1 MTASLRS
8 PLIAATAAA
17 VAAGVIVAVPAGHPE
32 RLLAAMAAPSSAQV
46 ALAAW
51 SNPVNQLLFSAE
63 LVQDYILGA
72 YYDIGVGAGEAN
84 WPFAGMDQTGGDV
97 LNSLLYNN
105 KELGYNSYVGNFP
118 NTTANATPIIQQLQ
132 INLGGYLNTGLT
144 GLIGAGVA
152 VSTGVWEYPSAL
164 LTAAQLAL
172 NGQITEAFTVLVDAV
187 ALPAMAA
194 AESLFSAGVSVVST
208 VVNRLAAVVATLPQ
222 ILTKFAGWAVAGSAL
237 LIEESLAVGTEWLGK
252 LAALDFEGAWNT
264 AVDGLLGPEGL
275 AGTAINLSLG
285 AGIQTGPIVNPQT
298 DIAENFVPSLRT
310 AVLSAVWGTQEAMS
324 TPAVG
329 AAAARA
335 AAAVEAPVAAE
346 VASPRAEVAE
356 AQAGETAGET
366 AAETADATGAKDA
379 PAESRGSAAAGK
391 GEASSARGASHARA
405 ARAAAGE

>member
-1 MTASLRS
+1 MTSSLRS

-46 ALAAW
+46 ALTAW
-51 SNPVNQLLFSAE
+51 ANPVNELLATAE

-72 YYDIGVGAGEAN
+72 YYDLGEDSGEAN

-97 LNSLLYNN
+97 LNDLLYNT

-144 GLIGAGVA
+144 GLIGAGIA
-152 VSTGVWEYPSAL
+152 VSTGVWEFPSAL

-172 NGQITEAFTVLVDAV
+172 NGQITDAFTVLVDSV

-194 AESLFSAGVSVVST
+194 AESLFSAGASVFGT
-208 VVNRLAAVVATLPQ
+208 VVNRLAAVVGNLPQ
-222 ILTKFAGWAVAGSAL
+222 ILTNFAGWAVAGSAL

-264 AVDGLLGPEGL
+264 AVHGLLGPEGL
-275 AGTAINLSLG
+275 AGSAINLSLG
-285 AGIQTGPIVNPQT
+285 AGIQTGPIVDPAT
-298 DIAENFVPSLRT
+298 DIAGNFVPSLRT
-310 AVLSAVWGTQEAMS
+310 AVLSAVWGTQDAMS

-329 AAAARA
+329 AAAARS
-335 AAAVEAPVAAE
+335 AAAVEAPAQAE
-346 VASPRAEVAE
+346 VASPRAEVA
-356 AQAGETAGET
+356 AVAAGDAAAGD
-366 AAETADATGAKDA
+366 AAAGDAAAAKDA
-379 PAESRGSAAAGK
+379 PAESRGATATRK
-391 GEASSARGASHARA
+391 GEASSARDGSHARA
-405 ARAAAGE
+405 SRAAAGE